1 MGATKD
7 KMHIKKN
14 GVNVILDARKGKNKS
29 TVSYLEAKIYAPEG
43 SSTQETNINLPQEKK
58 FMVAMKK

>member
-29 TVSYLEAKIYAPEG
+29 IVSYLEAKIYAPEG
-43 SSTQETNINLPQEKK
+43 SSTQETNINLP
-58 FMVAMKK
+58 